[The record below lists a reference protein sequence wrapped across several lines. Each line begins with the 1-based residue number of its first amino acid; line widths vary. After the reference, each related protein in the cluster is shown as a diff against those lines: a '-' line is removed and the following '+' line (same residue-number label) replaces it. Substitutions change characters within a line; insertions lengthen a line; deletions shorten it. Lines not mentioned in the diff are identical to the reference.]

1 MDYVPPAELVGAAVA
16 AASKKAELSIPDM
29 LIRGFLAGAILA
41 YATSLAFVVV
51 TQGLPPIV
59 GAILF
64 PVGFVI
70 LVLLGLE
77 LATGNFA
84 LLPAGLAAGKIPFSK
99 LLRNWTW
106 VYVGNLAGSLFYAAL
121 FCLVVTNCNTS
132 SSGAL
137 GELLKTAAQ
146 KKTLAYM
153 SLGLRGWETAFVKG
167 ILCNWMVT
175 LGAVL
180 AFASRSTVGKIVAMW
195 LPILTF
201 FAQGYEHSIVNMFL
215 IPAGKFFGAPISL
228 SQWWVWNQI
237 PVTLGNI
244 VSGALLTGFALYVTY
259 KPKEQ
264 VVQAAAVTVPQH
276 GEATLEQVPAA
287 GVS

>member
-1 MDYVPPAELVGAAVA
+1 MDYVPPGELLETALS
-16 AASKKAELSIPDM
+16 AASKKAELSVRDM
-29 LIRGFLAGAILA
+29 LIRGFLAGSILA
-41 YATSLAFVVV
+41 YATSLAFVVT
-51 TQGLPPIV
+51 TQGLAPIV

-64 PVGFVI
+64 PVGFVM

-84 LLPAGLAAGKIPFSK
+84 LLPAGMAAGKVSFSK
-99 LLRNWTW
+99 LLRNWLW
-106 VYVGNLAGSLFYAAL
+106 VYTGNLAGSLFYALL
-121 FCLVVTNCNTS
+121 FYLVVTNCATG

-137 GELLKTAAQ
+137 GELFKTAAQ

-153 SLGLRGWETAFVKG
+153 ALGVRGWETAFLKG

-180 AFASRSTVGKIVAMW
+180 ALASRSTLGKIVAMW
-195 LPILTF
+195 LPILIF
-201 FAQGYEHSIVNMFL
+201 FAQGYEHSIVNMFV
-215 IPAGKFFGAPISL
+215 IPAGKLFGAPISL
-228 SQWWVWNQI
+228 YQWWVWNQI

-244 VSGALLTGFALYVTY
+244 VSGVLLTGLALYVTY

-264 VVQAAAVTVPQH
+264 APVIVPVELRPQ
-276 GEATLEQVPAA
+276 GESVLEQATAA
-287 GVS
+287 G